1 MDKWNLIETNEKVE
15 AEGRRPAE
23 YEPLLLGITKASL
36 STESFIS
43 AASFQETTKV
53 LTEAAIWGKVD
64 HLNGLKENVI
74 MGRLIPAG
82 TGMSRYLNIGIQ
94 VEAPEGGVQP
104 GEVASLDLSAR
115 LAAPPE
121 PPVSPEES
129 PL

>member
-1 MDKWNLIETNEKVE
+1 
-15 AEGRRPAE
+15 
-23 YEPLLLGITKASL
+23 
-36 STESFIS
+36 
-43 AASFQETTKV
+43 
-53 LTEAAIWGKVD
+53 
-64 HLNGLKENVI
+64 